1 MRFLLL
7 PMRFPL
13 DPGQSYLT
21 TDLAE
26 ALEDAGHDVE
36 VLHLDW
42 DARPGGPS
50 ERLTSGRGIPV
61 LRVCPRAVGR
71 PGSLTYKASK
81 FILSAGHV
89 GREARRYLA
98 FADYDAVVAW
108 MPAFTFAPVIRDA
121 EGNGI
126 AHRILFIWDFFPD
139 HHGEIGRVPRGVVRW
154 LARRLEQGVLGRF
167 TAVFC
172 TLPANARYLRQRFR
186 LRPDQQVRIAP
197 VWTKLERPRPVDRS
211 VVRARHGLPP
221 HAPIAVFGGQIT
233 AGRGFE
239 LMLEAAEIASRR
251 GSSLAFLF
259 VGDGPLAGDLAARA
273 GARPNLLHRQ
283 AMPTAEYR
291 ELLAAC
297 DVGLIATVPGVSSQT
312 TPSKTL
318 DYLKA
323 GLPVIAAV
331 EPGNEFAK
339 LLVQRQVGRA
349 VAFGDAEAFQQG
361 AAFLAADPT
370 FRDGLSDRAYK
381 CLAEIFDVRLAVSAI
396 LEAAGERQER
406 NTSPRNPAL
415 KAACV
420 AK

>member
-1 MRFLLL
+1 VRFLLL

-26 ALEDAGHDVE
+26 ALHDAGHTVE

-42 DARPGGPS
+42 DARPGGQTK
-50 ERLTSGRGIPV
+50 RLTSRQGIPV

-71 PGSLTYKASK
+71 AGSLIYKASK
-81 FILSAGHV
+81 FFLSARHV
-89 GREARRYLA
+89 GREARRHLA
-98 FADYDAVVAW
+98 LAEYDVLVAW
-108 MPAFTFAPVIRDA
+108 MPAFAFAPVIRDA
-121 EGNGI
+121 ERKRI
-126 AHRILFIWDFFPD
+126 THRTLFIWDFFPD
-139 HHGEIGRVPRGVVRW
+139 HHGEIGLVPRGAVRW
-154 LARRLEQGVLGRF
+154 LARRLEQGVLRRF

-172 TLPANARYLRQRFR
+172 TLPANARYLRRRFR
-186 LRPDQQVRIAP
+186 LRPAQQVRIAP
-197 VWTKLERPRPVDRS
+197 VWTKLEPPRPVDRS
-211 VVRARHGLPP
+211 AVRARYGLPV
-221 HAPIAVFGGQIT
+221 HGPIAVFGGRIT
-233 AGRGFE
+233 AGRGFG
-239 LMLEAAEIASRR
+239 LMLAAADIANRQ

-273 GARPNLLHRQ
+273 KRRPNVIHRP
-283 AMPTAEYR
+283 AMSTAEFR

-297 DVGLIATVPGVSSQT
+297 DVGMIATVPGVSSQT

-331 EPGNEFAK
+331 EPGNEFAR
-339 LLVQRQVGRA
+339 LLAQRQVGRA
-349 VAFGDAEAFQQG
+349 VAFGDADAFQRE
-361 AAFLAADPT
+361 AAFLAHDPA
-370 FRDGLSDRAYK
+370 FRNGLSDRAYS

-396 LEAAGERQER
+396 LEVAGERQER
-406 NTSPRNPAL
+406 NSSPRNPAL
-415 KAACV
+415 NAACV

>member
-13 DPGQSYLT
+13 ESGQSYLT

-26 ALEDAGHDVE
+26 ALHDAGHEVE

-42 DARPGGPS
+42 DARPGGPT

-71 PGSLTYKASK
+71 PGSLIYKTSK
-81 FILSAGHV
+81 FVLSARHA
-89 GREARRYLA
+89 GREGRRHLVRA
-98 FADYDAVVAW
+98 EYDVVVAW
-108 MPAFTFAPVIRDA
+108 MPAFAFAPMIRDA
-121 EGNGI
+121 ERKSV
-126 AHRILFIWDFFPD
+126 ARRILFIWDFFPD
-139 HHGEIGRVPRGVVRW
+139 HHGEIGLVPRGPVRW
-154 LARRLEQGVLGRF
+154 LARRLEQGVLRRF
-167 TAVFC
+167 TTVFC

-186 LRPDQQVRIAP
+186 LRPGQLVRIAP
-197 VWTKLERPRPVDRS
+197 VWTKLEPPRPVDRS
-211 VVRARHGLPP
+211 AVRARHSLPA

-239 LMLEAAEIASRR
+239 LMLEAAEIAARR
-251 GSSLAFLF
+251 DSSLAFLF
-259 VGDGPLAGDLAARA
+259 VGNGPLAGDLAARA
-273 GARPNLLHRQ
+273 ERRPNVFHRP
-283 AMPTAEYR
+283 AMTTAEYR

-297 DVGLIATVPGVSSQT
+297 DVGMIATVPGVSSQT

-331 EPGNEFAK
+331 EPGNEFAR
-339 LLVQRQVGRA
+339 LLEQRHVGQA
-349 VAFGDAEAFQQG
+349 VAFGDADAFRKG
-361 AAFLAADPT
+361 AEFLTADPT

-406 NTSPRNPAL
+406 NSSPRNPAL
-415 KAACV
+415 NAACV